1 MFSSARDTIL
11 SPSPPPKRNYL
22 CHLLLL
28 LYWRPFDICG
38 CRPFKNWIKKS
49 SFWMAKC
56 QMASFLSKSGQF
68 NNRLDTFW
76 PFKIW
81 TSQEFRF
88 VFTYFVHLHSNL
100 FRLEPFGVDAK
111 ISFSCKRGSLQVRLC
126 IFQRDERCSVVP
138 HSDELDVVKARAFS
152 RRFCSA
158 PSSLHF
164 ILETNQVKT
173 IIIFNFCYWF

>member
-1 MFSSARDTIL
+1 MFSSARDTLL

-111 ISFSCKRGSLQVRLC
+111 ISFNCKRGSLQVRLC
-126 IFQRDERCSVVP
+126 IFSAWWTVFRCSTF
-138 HSDELDVVKARAFS
+138 RWT
-152 RRFCSA
+152 RRCQGPSFLTKILLCSIQ
-158 PSSLHF
+158 SSLHSG
-164 ILETNQVKT
+164 NQSG
-173 IIIFNFCYWF
+173 